1 MKLFQGLAAASLFLC
16 AACVSNSPAANN
28 HWSLHSVGPRMSRAF
43 LGYDSNRDG
52 DSYLEFQWERKQD
65 VNRTLRRHF
74 LNDNPENPFR
84 TGKPEEPTPRPVNS
98 PFPEP
103 HRYFHWTLID
113 GPIAT
118 FAEREGADEF
128 WQGFVDLF
136 EPVGVIVGS
145 LLYDGLSLP
154 RAEEQYGASR

>member
-1 MKLFQGLAAASLFLC
+1 MKLFQGIAAASLLLC
-16 AACVSNSPAANN
+16 TACASNHPASHN
-28 HWSLHSVGPRMSRAF
+28 HWSLHSVGPRVTRTF
-43 LGYDSNRDG
+43 LGYDSERDG

-84 TGKPEEPTPRPVNS
+84 TGAVEEPAPRPVNS
-98 PFPEP
+98 PLPEP

-118 FAEREGADEF
+118 VVDPDGFHEF
-128 WQGFVDLF
+128 WQGIEDTG
-136 EPVGVIVGS
+136 EPLSAVIS
-145 LLYDGLSLP
+145 AFLYDGLSLP
-154 RAEEQYGASR
+154 RDGE

>member
-1 MKLFQGLAAASLFLC
+1 MKLFQGFAVAALVSCVACTSNHPASH
-16 AACVSNSPAANN
+16 N

-43 LGYDSNRDG
+43 LGYDSDRDG
-52 DSYLEFQWERKQD
+52 NSYLDFQWERKQD

-84 TGKPEEPTPRPVNS
+84 SGPPEEPAPRPVNS
-98 PFPEP
+98 LLPEP

-118 FAEREGADEF
+118 FADEDGFDEF
-128 WQGFVDLF
+128 WEGVTDAF
-136 EPVGVIVGS
+136 EPVSAVLGGF
-145 LLYDGLSLP
+145 LYDFVQLP
-154 RAEEQYGASR
+154 REGE